1 MCYTNKIYH
10 NTNGNY
16 KFKQK
21 LNNKNKKKYNE
32 TLQIKNYKVKMN
44 NINLKRKYK
53 ITN

>member
-21 LNNKNKKKYNE
+21 LNNKNKKKN
-32 TLQIKNYKVKMN
+32 LQF
-44 NINLKRKYK
+44 NIANLKL
-53 ITN
+53 